1 MIKAVLIMDM
11 PESCEKCPMLNGADE
26 CILQD
31 EDANFAADTL
41 EDLKEGCPLVELP
54 ERMDALKAATT
65 GKDCLHPAHYAQGFN
80 ACIDKIMGQ

>member
-1 MIKAVLIMDM
+1 MSKGILVVDM

-54 ERMDALKAATT
+54 EKKDAICYEHDSWPTIQKKTEN
-65 GKDCLHPAHYAQGFN
+65 GGWN
-80 ACIDKIMGQ
+80 ACIDKIVGQ